1 MSKKSKKGRTMALT
15 DYLASE
21 PKLVT
26 VRDSTW
32 AAIVDEEEQK
42 KPIVV
47 DMSGLPT
54 APRSAVDIDFSTVPN
69 SPPFVIHVANL
80 SFEIDDEGLR
90 RIFADLKPK
99 AARIMRDGIR
109 SRGIGLVEFETREN
123 LIEALK
129 RTDKEI
135 YGRKIRIN
143 VSDKTD
149 LNQIDNSRTNFFN
162 RSNRTIGDER
172 PEMSDRWKRK
182 SNDSTDDRQSSAYHR
197 DRPNRN
203 EQGRS
208 NFPGGPRNGQRGS
221 DYGYGYPR
229 TRDERMGSNRDHGTR
244 QRYNHDD
251 ENRQNND
258 TDRSTHT
265 DRYND
270 TRDKPDRNT
279 TNDDNREPPRER
291 PRLHLQP
298 RSKPL
303 EEFKPLSGSSSSVNN
318 VAATSSSIAN
328 TEDSPS
334 INEHLTNDPIE
345 YQQQESN
352 DTSEIGSSIE
362 KSTGKPLVPP
372 SRGAGTSIF
381 GGAKPVDTA
390 AKELEIQKRLEELQ
404 MANTE
409 TGRDHYD
416 KGPSSRS
423 SYFRG
428 KRSSIND
435 DHHNRDRRDD
445 GRASVDYHHKR
456 EYSGGRRYEDDSRR
470 SSHDDNYRR
479 DRERDRYN
487 NPSRRDY
494 DSGRTGKYNHHGH
507 SDRDNYQNRDRE
519 TNESNSHRRLSDDN
533 FDVESQSK
541 NQIRI
546 MPRRTIQTEDNSNRL
561 QLSNKFDMLNIDD
574 PDDNAQSRIIHY

>member
-1 MSKKSKKGRTMALT
+1 MF
-15 DYLASE
+15 Y
-21 PKLVT
+21 
-26 VRDSTW
+26 
-32 AAIVDEEEQK
+32 
-42 KPIVV
+42 
-47 DMSGLPT
+47 
-54 APRSAVDIDFSTVPN
+54 
-69 SPPFVIHVANL
+69 
-80 SFEIDDEGLR
+80 
-90 RIFADLKPK
+90 
-99 AARIMRDGIR
+99 
-109 SRGIGLVEFETREN
+109 
-123 LIEALK
+123 
-129 RTDKEI
+129 
-135 YGRKIRIN
+135 
-143 VSDKTD
+143 
-149 LNQIDNSRTNFFN
+149 
-162 RSNRTIGDER
+162 
-172 PEMSDRWKRK
+172 
-182 SNDSTDDRQSSAYHR
+182 
-197 DRPNRN
+197 
-203 EQGRS
+203 
-208 NFPGGPRNGQRGS
+208 
-221 DYGYGYPR
+221 
-229 TRDERMGSNRDHGTR
+229 
-244 QRYNHDD
+244 
-251 ENRQNND
+251 
-258 TDRSTHT
+258 
-265 DRYND
+265 
-270 TRDKPDRNT
+270 
-279 TNDDNREPPRER
+279 DNREPPRER

-334 INEHLTNDPIE
+334 INEYLTNDPIE